1 MRLNKNDFNTLLN
14 EPMLS
19 WIGYDDATGLV
30 EGSGAKWLDVR
41 LPSEFDAWH
50 LPGAINVPLYFLR
63 LKLKQLDPKTQYIVV
78 CDTGRRSSAG
88 AFVLTER
95 GFEALV
101 LKGGLTAAEIAR
113 RA

>member
-1 MRLNKNDFNTLLN
+1 MVD
-14 EPMLS
+14 
-19 WIGYDDATGLV
+19 
-30 EGSGAKWLDVR
+30 GSGARWLDVR

-50 LPGAINVPLYFLR
+50 LPGALNVPLYFLR
-63 LKLKQLDPKTQYIVV
+63 LKLKQLDAKLKYIVV

-88 AFVLTER
+88 AFVLAER
-95 GFEALV
+95 GFEAMV